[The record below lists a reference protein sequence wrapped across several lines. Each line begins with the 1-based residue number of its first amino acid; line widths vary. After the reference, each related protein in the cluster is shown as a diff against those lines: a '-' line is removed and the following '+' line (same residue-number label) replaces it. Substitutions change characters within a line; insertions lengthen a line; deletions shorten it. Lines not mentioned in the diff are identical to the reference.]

1 MCLRTNVWGVCVH
14 IVCVCIRVCTCV
26 CMCVYAY
33 VCVCVCIYVCA
44 YVCVHVCVCVS
55 VCIYVC
61 VCVYVC
67 RPSLHEVCVYSLLFT
82 EAGRAL
88 IEIVATGVDNVEIAL
103 VQQGR

>member
-1 MCLRTNVWGVCVH
+1 MCVCVH
-14 IVCVCIRVCTCV
+14 I
-26 CMCVYAY
+26 CM
-33 VCVCVCIYVCA
+33 
-44 YVCVHVCVCVS
+44 
-55 VCIYVC
+55 C

-88 IEIVATGVDNVEIAL
+88 IEIVATGVDNVELAL

>member
-1 MCLRTNVWGVCVH
+1 MPAHQCVGCVCAHCVCVH
-14 IVCVCIRVCTCV
+14 TCVHVCV
-26 CMCVYAY
+26 CMCV
-33 VCVCVCIYVCA
+33 CVCI

>member
-1 MCLRTNVWGVCVH
+1 MRAHQC
-14 IVCVCIRVCTCV
+14 
-26 CMCVYAY
+26 
-33 VCVCVCIYVCA
+33 VCVCVHTCVCAHVCVCA
-44 YVCVHVCVCVS
+44 YVCVHVCVCVHI
-55 VCIYVC
+55 CMC

-88 IEIVATGVDNVEIAL
+88 IEIVATGVDNVELAL

>member
-1 MCLRTNVWGVCVH
+1 MCVCVCARVCVH
-14 IVCVCIRVCTCV
+14 ICVCICAC
-26 CMCVYAY
+26 AY
-33 VCVCVCIYVCA
+33 VCVCVC
-44 YVCVHVCVCVS
+44 VCVC
-55 VCIYVC
+55 IYLC
-61 VCVYVC
+61 MCVC

>member
-1 MCLRTNVWGVCVH
+1 MRAHQC
-14 IVCVCIRVCTCV
+14 
-26 CMCVYAY
+26 
-33 VCVCVCIYVCA
+33 VCVCVHTCVCAHVCVCA
-44 YVCVHVCVCVS
+44 YVCVHVCVCAYM
-55 VCIYVC
+55 YVC

-88 IEIVATGVDNVEIAL
+88 IEIVATGVDNVELAL